1 MTKGVGAYGTDYM
14 KRAVMAAFGEPANLQ
29 EDAVYPYIEVDKVH
43 ADLRP
48 RPGAAGQWLLVDHH
62 V

>member
-1 MTKGVGAYGTDYM
+1 M
-14 KRAVMAAFGEPANLQ
+14 KRAVMAAFGGPANLQ